1 MSDPVVFDF
10 TKGEVRKGGEPC
22 PLCTEPVLGDAAQNP
37 LYMEDG
43 PHVVHYQCM
52 LREVLG
58 GIGHLVAHE
67 WWCLQQHDPDAG
79 LTYRQSALM
88 VDAWVRIIGTEPVL
102 KEADL

>member
-1 MSDPVVFDF
+1 MIESPRPTD
-10 TKGEVRKGGEPC
+10 RKDDELC
-22 PLCTEPVLGDAAQNP
+22 PLCNEAVLGDAARNP

-43 PHVVHYQCM
+43 PHTVHYQCM
-52 LREVLG
+52 LREVMG

-67 WWCLQQHDPDAG
+67 WWCLQHHDPDAG

-88 VDAWVRIIGTEPVL
+88 VDAWVHIVGTEPVL